1 MAHASLA
8 LPARGPGRLR
18 VLCRLWLA
26 AVPALLVRP
35 LAVERWR
42 ARPAQREPARAPERR
57 AAFASPL
64 LARKVVHRIVGDDLR
79 SPDPDPR
86 YEGLYIVFWAGG
98 RPVAHRDVLCRDLPL
113 GRAALAAIA
122 AEAAARATRPL
133 PLQPI
138 PAQAASV
145 VVCTRNRTG
154 GLARC
159 LASLAALAHPPR
171 EIIVVDNAPSS
182 EATRRVVMRHP
193 GVRYVLEPRAGLG
206 FARNAGVRAAEGEI
220 IAFADD
226 DVAVEPTW
234 LGRLVRALDEPGV
247 LAATGLVLPAEL
259 DTQAQLAAERRRG
272 QHAPYEPRL
281 FDTTF
286 LATSRERGVPVWE
299 IGTGASMAFRR
310 EAFDR
315 VGGFDEWLEA
325 GRSGR
330 GGDSELWYRLLA
342 GGARI
347 RYEPAA
353 VVHQWRRS
361 PA

>member
-1 MAHASLA
+1 
-8 LPARGPGRLR
+8 
-18 VLCRLWLA
+18 
-26 AVPALLVRP
+26 
-35 LAVERWR
+35 
-42 ARPAQREPARAPERR
+42 
-57 AAFASPL
+57 
-64 LARKVVHRIVGDDLR
+64 
-79 SPDPDPR
+79 
-86 YEGLYIVFWAGG
+86 
-98 RPVAHRDVLCRDLPL
+98 VAHRDVLCRDLPL

-122 AEAAARATRPL
+122 AEAAAHASRPL

-145 VVCTRNRTG
+145 VVCTRDRAG

-159 LASLAALAHPPR
+159 LASLAALTHPPR

-182 EATRRVVMRHP
+182 DATRRVVMRHP
-193 GVRYVLEPRAGLG
+193 GVRYVVEPRPGLG

-259 DTQAQLAAERRRG
+259 DTQAELAAERRRG

-281 FDTTF
+281 FDETF
-286 LATSRERGVPVWE
+286 LATSRGRGVPVWE